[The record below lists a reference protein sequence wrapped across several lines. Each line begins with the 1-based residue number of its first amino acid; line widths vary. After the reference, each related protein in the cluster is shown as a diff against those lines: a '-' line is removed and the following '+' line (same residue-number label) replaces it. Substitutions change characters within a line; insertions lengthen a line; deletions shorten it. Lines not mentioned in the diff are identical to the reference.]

1 MQGFEAA
8 SPKLSLSELLKRLQ
22 RLVFMLFLELEFRLR
37 WQRAPS
43 REAVMTAKKL
53 VKFASAARE

>member
-22 RLVFMLFLELEFRLR
+22 RLVFMLFLEAE
-37 WQRAPS
+37 PEKS
-43 REAVMTAKKL
+43 NG
-53 VKFASAARE
+53 